1 MRSSWKWMWAMGAL
15 AVMLASVACGGA
27 GHEGEDREDDDV
39 TGPSAPTPSSAPST
53 TPAPGPTPTPSATPQ
68 ASVAYVQDIKPIL
81 DADCV
86 RCHGEFTSYVGVLG
100 VVQPGSASSRL
111 VRATQLG
118 GSMYGY
124 LSGNASAKAELIRRW
139 VVENGAAESR

>member
-1 MRSSWKWMWAMGAL
+1 MWAIGAL

-27 GHEGEDREDDDV
+27 GHEGEDGEDDDV

-53 TPAPGPTPTPSATPQ
+53 TPAPGPTPPSATPQ

-124 LSGNASAKAELIRRW
+124 LGGNASAKAELIRRW